1 MGKITL
7 REKILYAKAHGE
19 PLSLKGHTK
28 LILEDIRDGSQ
39 KVVECDNMITNA
51 VSSILANNWEANTNF
66 NSIMPLRHMFGGVMC
81 FQDEIEEDADNFM
94 PPNDLVNPLVAHA
107 GDSANNT
114 GSLLRGSPVT
124 SDFEITDTSIKQVWL
139 WDNTQGNGTIRTV
152 CLCSGKMGNMG
163 LKPFNDEFCPIE
175 GVAQSFDAATILYT
189 ADKESF
195 YKYPISISDDGKTG
209 KAIWISGTTF
219 TETTVR
225 HDWLAH
231 GIMRTKTDW
240 QKVSERT
247 ATIRTFDLNKSS
259 VFEDDTHYWIYEITS
274 STSLKIDK
282 VAKSNMAVTQ
292 ADITF
297 SGISMYTGNIGNT
310 SRPINIA
317 FPRFAYDGTYLYLP
331 NASAN
336 GFIAVNPS
344 DNSDVFAL
352 DGTLNIATG
361 IYSYDMSTYGMQ
373 NMRPI
378 VMNDGLI
385 VGNNYIINGRTAY
398 QTKETKNVNLQ
409 ENYFGGN
416 CIMDTIRRGSSLYT
430 VNHQWY
436 STNRDIW
443 FGTAL
448 NHIALAS
455 INVLPEAKTKS
466 TSQTMRVIY
475 TLTEDT

>member
-7 REKILYAKAHGE
+7 HDRILMAKAHGE
-19 PLSLKGHTK
+19 PLPLKGHTK

-39 KVVECDNMITNA
+39 KVVESDNMITNA

-66 NSIMPLRHMFGGVMC
+66 NSIMPLKKMFGGVML
-81 FQDEIEEDADNFM
+81 FQDEIEEDEDNIM

-107 GDSANNT
+107 GDLANDT

-124 SDFEITDTSIKQVWL
+124 SDFEITDTSIKSVWL
-139 WDNTQGNGTIRTV
+139 WDNTQGNGTIQTV

-175 GVAQSFDAATILYT
+175 GMAHYFNATGILYT

-195 YKYPISISDDGKTG
+195 YKYPISISEDGKTG

-247 ATIRTFDLNKSS
+247 ATIRTFNLAKSS

-282 VAKSNMAVTQ
+282 VAKSNMAVSQ

-297 SGISMYTGNIGNT
+297 NGISMYTGNIGNT

-331 NASAN
+331 NSSAN
-336 GFIAVNPS
+336 GFVAVNPT

-352 DGTLNIATG
+352 DGTINIAKE
-361 IYSYDMSTYGMQ
+361 INAYDTSTYGMQ

-385 VGNNYIINGRTAY
+385 VGNNYIINGNTAY
-398 QTKETKNVNLQ
+398 QTKETRDINLTD
-409 ENYFGGN
+409 NYFGGK
-416 CIMDTIRRGSSLYT
+416 CIIDTIRRGSSLYT

-436 STNRDIW
+436 STSREIW

-448 NHIALAS
+448 NHIALVS